1 MPMSR
6 LIGILYIVAG
16 AVGLLL
22 LFVVDPLSRSDFFRD
37 PTLLLLTVALFLFL
51 IAVGCFM
58 AIPRRKR
65 E

>member
-1 MPMSR
+1 MPLSR

-16 AVGLLL
+16 AIGLLL
-22 LFVVDPLSRSDFFRD
+22 LFVVDPLSRSNFFND
-37 PTLLLLTVALFLFL
+37 PNVLLLTVALFMFL

>member
-1 MPMSR
+1 MPLSR
-6 LIGILYIVAG
+6 LIGILYIVVG
-16 AVGLLL
+16 AIGLLL
-22 LFVVDPLSRSDFFRD
+22 LFVVDPLSRSNFFND
-37 PTLLLLTVALFLFL
+37 PNVLLLTVVLFLFL